1 MGALG
6 SRVALSPITERDHVP
21 RQLTG
26 IRHPAVPDLP
36 AARDGESAAAGDCG
50 FAALWW
56 KTTPHTPQCTHDT
69 EHTQGVCACV
79 WVVCGVG
86 VRCAHADP
94 QISEGGCALRHSELD
109 RAFASGHPLS
119 QQAGITLLRYSARLI
134 QRGRSGSTSSNTPQI
149 IISIANGLSISYAL
163 ALRAPVG
170 SSS

>member
-1 MGALG
+1 MCRG
-6 SRVALSPITERDHVP
+6 SSPEFGIPQCQTCQRRAMASQR
-21 RQLTG
+21 RQVT
-26 IRHPAVPDLP
+26 VDLQ
-36 AARDGESAAAGDCG
+36 RFGGR
-50 FAALWW
+50 
-56 KTTPHTPQCTHDT
+56 PHTPQCTHDT